1 MVTLCTMT
9 ITNFKTKSH
18 TPTSFLIVLSRCL
31 TNIIKLISKTELVI
45 TLNMAP
51 ISVKITSTHTIA
63 EARRLQVILGFPVSF
78 SSHLQSLCSDH
89 QVLQICHKAYLM
101 FSLHLAARVR
111 LLISKPDITS
121 LLKTF
126 GRLPIAPRKNFTASQ
141 TLYGVTTQQP
151 LGTYSAILLLAPHT
165 AAMREFPC
173 FQGYLKL
180 LLLACTL

>member
-1 MVTLCTMT
+1 MSYKHHK
-9 ITNFKTKSH
+9 I
-18 TPTSFLIVLSRCL
+18 
-31 TNIIKLISKTELVI
+31 NIQKRTWNHPQRGSYFSQNHLYSQ
-45 TLNMAP
+45 
-51 ISVKITSTHTIA
+51 IA

-126 GRLPIAPRKNFTASQ
+126 GRLPIAPGKNFTASQ
-141 TLYGVTTQQP
+141 TLYGVTAQQP
-151 LGTYSAILLLAPHT
+151 LGTYSAILPLAPPT

-180 LLLACTL
+180 LLLVCTLWEIIFPNTQPVSLLMF